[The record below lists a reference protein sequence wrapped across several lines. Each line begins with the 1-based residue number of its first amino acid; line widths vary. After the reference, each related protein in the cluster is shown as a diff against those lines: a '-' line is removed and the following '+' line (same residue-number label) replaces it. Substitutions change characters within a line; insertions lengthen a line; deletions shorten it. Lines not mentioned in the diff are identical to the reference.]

1 MGRADWIRT
10 IRRRRERR
18 GGGTHFKLRRLLL
31 FFRRA
36 SFDPYRMYRVPEYI
50 PTSIVYG
57 WMSSW
62 NPPTLTYQ
70 HHILIGFLSK
80 KKKRKKENSRVSLNS
95 EPCVRKQQHSPS
107 SSSAQ
112 LAADNGAVVYR
123 AVRQYE
129 MRNGQFDIGL
139 FEVLYRDPC
148 VMLCSIYCKI
158 GWGRLK
164 LFAIRE
170 TMLSVGTQLNC
181 SDVVI
186 LMTRSQ
192 YAQAKSIFPFF
203 FFFFFLFVR
212 NKFVTFY
219 FGRQIRVGFRV

>member
-1 MGRADWIRT
+1 M
-10 IRRRRERR
+10 
-18 GGGTHFKLRRLLL
+18 
-31 FFRRA
+31 
-36 SFDPYRMYRVPEYI
+36 
-50 PTSIVYG
+50 
-57 WMSSW
+57 
-62 NPPTLTYQ
+62 
-70 HHILIGFLSK
+70 
-80 KKKRKKENSRVSLNS
+80 SLNS

-170 TMLSVGTQLNC
+170 TMSSVGTQLNC

-203 FFFFFLFVR
+203 FFFFFNFFAINSSHFILRANYESVFVSKVNAYFLFFSFHSSFIELWARALWFFCFKVR
-212 NKFVTFY
+212 CFWFLISVLNQFPLWRNFLFHQCRMGMARMSVIIIWLAIFSFY
-219 FGRQIRVGFRV
+219 